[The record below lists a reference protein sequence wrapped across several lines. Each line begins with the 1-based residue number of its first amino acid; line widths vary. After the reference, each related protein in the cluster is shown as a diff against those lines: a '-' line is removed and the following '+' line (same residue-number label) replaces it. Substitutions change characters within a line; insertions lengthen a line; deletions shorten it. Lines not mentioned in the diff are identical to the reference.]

1 MRTTSRGLPPAPA
14 ALSRAKTK
22 RGSRPGIAQRGVASG
37 RAHSA
42 SMESECALDSC
53 VRAYPFRE
61 TTQIGCFRFAYINAP
76 ISGKPDTRK
85 SDVSDLRTLNGPISG
100 KPDIGVHFSGTSAG
114 ASFNRGEFTGVGH
127 SEKTADCSAW

>member
-100 KPDIGVHFSGTSAG
+100 KPDTRKSDVSDLRTLNGPISGKPDTRKSDV
-114 ASFNRGEFTGVGH
+114 F
-127 SEKTADCSAW
+127 